1 MAILSQVPSTV
12 YSSRL
17 MVLCTNSNYIH
28 EPGRLVEA
36 CGKGVVQ
43 SIPLSMTLG

>member
-1 MAILSQVPSTV
+1 
-12 YSSRL
+12 

-36 CGKGVVQ
+36 CGKGVDQ